1 MLAHATDASVC
12 GQPYVV
18 LAVHMGLS
26 SHQTPPSK
34 VEFKRSELRQFDGLA
49 CAPNTPRVL
58 YLSSLKSASTP
69 SIFISFIFGLYP
81 LDYYCFLI
89 SHKII
94 IFFNFTPFYFYSFRF
109 DSHSFDYYFLLLINY
124 KIIFFQYNHS
134 FFLSFKFNSHSF
146 YYYLFCLRS
155 FFRCF
160 VFIISS
166 SMEFFSID
174 S

>member
-1 MLAHATDASVC
+1 LIAHATDALVC
-12 GQPYVV
+12 GQPHVV

-58 YLSSLKSASTP
+58 YLSFLKSESTP

-109 DSHSFDYYFLLLINY
+109 DSLSFYYYFLLLINY
-124 KIIFFQYNHS
+124 KIIFFQFNHFS
-134 FFLSFKFNSHSF
+134 FFFYLSNLVLI
-146 YYYLFCLRS
+146 LFITIY
-155 FFRCF
+155 F
-160 VFIISS
+160 V
-166 SMEFFSID
+166 
-174 S
+174 